1 MSKKQPI
8 QVINNYKALLELM
21 PSNIYDNTYM
31 FNENITSI
39 VNQRQHKINDYI
51 ISEIIKF
58 MEKENIRLCFV
69 INEEEMVDCL
79 QEHNKLHL
87 KIKDLQSQ
95 LDQQKAMWNELKEH
109 ISNQIIHYDE
119 LSDKFKEENNDG
131 CVLLANSKRSMI
143 EEILY
148 KMQELEKGEKE

>member
-8 QVINNYKALLELM
+8 QVINNYKSLLEVI
-21 PSNIYDNTYM
+21 PSNIDDNTYM

-39 VNQRQHKINDYI
+39 LNQRQNKINDYI
-51 ISEIIKF
+51 VGRIKNF

-69 INEEEMVDCL
+69 INEEEMTDCL

-87 KIKDLQSQ
+87 KLEDLQHQ
-95 LDQQKAMWNELKEH
+95 LDHKKALWNELKEY
-109 ISNQIIHYDE
+109 ISSRIVHYDRLTDLFRSE
-119 LSDKFKEENNDG
+119 KNDG
-131 CVLLANSKRSMI
+131 GALLSLTKRQVI

-148 KMQELEKGEKE
+148 EMQELEVVEDE